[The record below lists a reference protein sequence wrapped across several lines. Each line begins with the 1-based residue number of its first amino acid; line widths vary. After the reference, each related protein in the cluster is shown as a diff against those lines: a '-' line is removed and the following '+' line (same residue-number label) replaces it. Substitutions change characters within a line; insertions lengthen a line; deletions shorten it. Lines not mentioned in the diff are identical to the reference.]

1 MLSVEWSLCKTFD
14 WWKTKPIW
22 MWCAEVVV
30 HGCIGL
36 SQVGTLCYGIFA
48 STVLYDV
55 FVCAVRVRVGVFK
68 RERER
73 ESESII

>member
-1 MLSVEWSLCKTFD
+1 
-14 WWKTKPIW
+14 
-22 MWCAEVVV
+22 
-30 HGCIGL
+30 
-36 SQVGTLCYGIFA
+36 LCYGIFA

-73 ESESII
+73 MRVKASYNAITSKHLYIQEYYETSIDTLVERKKIIHILIH